1 MHAGLRSVWQ
11 AVTEANQ
18 RLRVAVRVHCGHH
31 EPPRLAGP
39 CRSSLSC
46 RQCPSGVVLQ
56 GLKLLVTAL
65 LARERR
71 QPAAVAPGAP
81 HAEFA
86 AELKTLPSGLLA
98 MVCDAIVRLQV

>member
-1 MHAGLRSVWQ
+1 VWQ
-11 AVTEANQ
+11 AVTEVNQ
-18 RLRVAVRVHCGHH
+18 RLRVAV
-31 EPPRLAGP
+31 P
-39 CRSSLSC
+39 RSSLSC

-71 QPAAVAPGAP
+71 QPPAVAAGAP

-86 AELKTLPSGLLA
+86 AELMTLPSGLHA
-98 MVCDAIVRLQV
+98 KVCEAIVRLQV

>member
-1 MHAGLRSVWQ
+1 VWQ
-11 AVTEANQ
+11 AVTEVNQ
-18 RLRVAVRVHCGHH
+18 RLRVAVH
-31 EPPRLAGP
+31 
-39 CRSSLSC
+39 RSSLSC

-65 LARERR
+65 LARERPP
-71 QPAAVAPGAP
+71 PAAVAPAAP